1 MSASNVPLL
10 EVFGIVKRYG
20 GLVAIDH
27 VDLQLQPGTITGVI
41 GPNGAGKSTLI
52 GLIGG
57 AIVASEGSI
66 RLDGRD
72 ISRLPASERARA
84 GIGRTYQIP
93 RPFLDMTVE
102 ENLEV
107 AQYSIQPFIRAAIA
121 RDERAALL
129 NRTGL
134 VDAASLP
141 ARALPLLRRKRLE
154 VARALALKPRIVLL
168 DEVGAGLVDS
178 EITELI
184 ALIHSI
190 ADPRTAIVIVEHVL
204 RVVRECC
211 ARSMVLNFGKKLVEG
226 PTMEIFANNEV
237 AAVYLG
243 TGGSREPSVSP
254 ARVIDPEAQD
264 AVHFV
269 GPEAERRVMTSL
281 IALPPVIEAKVPLLD
296 LQGICSGYG
305 QARVLRGID
314 LTICEGQAVAI
325 LGANGAG
332 KTTLARTISGAITPT
347 SGVLRIA
354 GDDVLGRPPHRI
366 AELGIA
372 HCMEGRRIFSTL
384 TVQENLLIAARH
396 ADASAAR
403 ERLGAVYDLFPV
415 LAERKDQGG
424 TSMSGGQQQMLAIG
438 RALMARP
445 RLIIFDE
452 ISLGLAPVVM
462 DKLYDAL
469 AVLKQAGMTL
479 IIIEQDVD
487 RALALADHAYVL
499 EHGVFGLSGAPG
511 QIAADPR
518 LRHIYIG
525 TAD

>member
-1 MSASNVPLL
+1 MNASNVPLL
-10 EVFGIVKRYG
+10 EVSGLVKRFG
-20 GLVAIDH
+20 GLVAINN
-27 VDLQLQPGTITGVI
+27 VDFELQPGTITGVI

-57 AIVASEGSI
+57 AISPTQGSI
-66 RLDGRD
+66 QLNGRD
-72 ISRLPASERARA
+72 ISRLAASERARA

-107 AQYSIQPFIRAAIA
+107 AQYSIAPFITATLA
-121 RDERAALL
+121 RKERDALL
-129 NRTGL
+129 TRTGL
-134 VDAASLP
+134 GDVSRLS

-154 VARALALKPRIVLL
+154 IARALALKPRIVLL

-184 ALIHSI
+184 ALIRSV
-190 ADPRTAIVIVEHVL
+190 ANPDTAIVIVEHVL

-211 ARSMVLNFGKKLVEG
+211 GRSMVLNFGKKLIEG
-226 PTMEIFANNEV
+226 PTAEVFANDEV

-243 TGGSREPSVSP
+243 TGGNRQSGDAAGSETDADASVHVESP
-254 ARVIDPEAQD
+254 A
-264 AVHFV
+264 
-269 GPEAERRVMTSL
+269 AERRVMSPL
-281 IALPPVIEAKVPLLD
+281 IAAQSESTACAPVLELR
-296 LQGICSGYG
+296 GICASYG
-305 QARVLRGID
+305 QARVLEGID
-314 LTICEGQAVAI
+314 LTVQEGEAIAV

-332 KTTLARTISGAITPT
+332 KTTLARTISGAITPI
-347 SGVLRIA
+347 SGVVRIA
-354 GDDVLGRPPHRI
+354 GEEVVGWPPHRI
-366 AELGIA
+366 ADLGIA
-372 HCMEGRRIFSTL
+372 HCMEGRRIFQTL
-384 TVQENLLIAARH
+384 SVRENLLVAARH
-396 ADASAAR
+396 ASASTCR
-403 ERLGAVYDLFPV
+403 ERLDAVYDLFPV
-415 LAERKDQGG
+415 LAERKDQSG

-452 ISLGLAPVVM
+452 ISLGLAPVIM
-462 DKLYDAL
+462 DKLYEAL
-469 AVLKQAGMTL
+469 VVLKQSGMTL
-479 IIIEQDVD
+479 IVIEQDVD

-499 EHGVFGLSGAPG
+499 EHGAFGLSGPPH

>member
-1 MSASNVPLL
+1 
-10 EVFGIVKRYG
+10 
-20 GLVAIDH
+20 
-27 VDLQLQPGTITGVI
+27 LQPGTITGVI

-57 AIVASEGSI
+57 AVIASEGSI
-66 RLDGRD
+66 RLNGKD

-107 AQYSIQPFIRAAIA
+107 AQYSIQPFIRATIA

-129 NRTGL
+129 TRTGL
-134 VDAASLP
+134 ADVASQP

-168 DEVGAGLVDS
+168 DEVGAGLVDG

-226 PTMEIFANNEV
+226 PTMEIFANDEV

-243 TGGSREPSVSP
+243 TGGSRELALGP
-254 ARVIDPEAQD
+254 AQLTDAEAQNT
-264 AVHFV
+264 VHVV
-269 GPEAERRVMTSL
+269 GPEAERGVMSSL
-281 IALPPVIEAKVPLLD
+281 IAPPSVGGADVPLLE
-296 LQGICSGYG
+296 LQGICAGYG

-314 LTICEGQAVAI
+314 LTIQEGQVVAI

-332 KTTLARTISGAITPT
+332 KTTLAQTITGAIRPT
-347 SGVLRIA
+347 SGALRIA
-354 GDDVLGRPPHRI
+354 GEDVLGRPPHRI
-366 AELGIA
+366 AELGVA
-372 HCMEGRRIFSTL
+372 HCMEGRRIFPTL
-384 TVQENLLIAARH
+384 TVRENLLIAARH
-396 ADASAAR
+396 ADASATN
-403 ERLGAVYDLFPV
+403 ERLAAVYDLFPV

-424 TSMSGGQQQMLAIG
+424 TSLSGGQQQMLAIG

-452 ISLGLAPVVM
+452 ISLGLAPVVK
-462 DKLYDAL
+462 DKLYEAL

-487 RALALADHAYVL
+487 RALALADHACVL
-499 EHGVFGLSGAPG
+499 EHGVIGLSGVPS

-518 LRHIYIG
+518 LRKIYIG

>member
-10 EVFGIVKRYG
+10 EVSGIVKRYG

-57 AIVASEGSI
+57 AVVPSEGSI
-66 RLDGRD
+66 RLNGKD

-107 AQYSIQPFIRAAIA
+107 AQYSIQPFIRATMA
-121 RDERAALL
+121 RNERIALL
-129 NRTGL
+129 ERTGL
-134 VDAASLP
+134 ADVASLP

-190 ADPRTAIVIVEHVL
+190 EDPRTSIVIVEHVL

-211 ARSMVLNFGKKLVEG
+211 ARSMVLNFGKKLIEG
-226 PTMEIFANNEV
+226 PTMEIFANDEV

-243 TGGSREPSVSP
+243 TGGSREAVVSP
-254 ARVIDPEAQD
+254 GHVIDAEAQSV
-264 AVHFV
+264 VHVV
-269 GPEAERRVMTSL
+269 GPAAERSVMSSL
-281 IALPPVIEAKVPLLD
+281 IAPSSAGGTGVPLLD

-305 QARVLRGID
+305 QARVLKGID
-314 LTICEGQAVAI
+314 LTIPEGQAVAI

-332 KTTLARTISGAITPT
+332 KTTLARTIGGAIAPT

-354 GDDVLGRPPHRI
+354 GEDVSGRPPHRI
-366 AELGIA
+366 AELGVA
-372 HCMEGRRIFSTL
+372 HCMEGRRIFPTL
-384 TVQENLLIAARH
+384 TVQENLLIAARN

-462 DKLYDAL
+462 DKLYEAL

>member
-10 EVFGIVKRYG
+10 EVSGIVKRYG

-57 AIVASEGSI
+57 AVIASEGSI
-66 RLDGRD
+66 KLDGKD

-107 AQYSIQPFIRAAIA
+107 AQYSIQPFIRATTA

-129 NRTGL
+129 KRTGL
-134 VDAASLP
+134 ADVAGQS
-141 ARALPLLRRKRLE
+141 ARALRLLRRKRLE

-226 PTMEIFANNEV
+226 PTMEIFANDQV

-243 TGGSREPSVSP
+243 TGGSREPAGSP
-254 ARVIDPEAQD
+254 AQVIDAGAQNE
-264 AVHFV
+264 VHV
-269 GPEAERRVMTSL
+269 AGPEAERGVMSSL
-281 IALPPVIEAKVPLLD
+281 IAPPPVGGTDTPLLD
-296 LQGICSGYG
+296 LRGICSGYG

-314 LTICEGQAVAI
+314 LTIPEGQVVAI

-332 KTTLARTISGAITPT
+332 KTTLARTICGAIRPT
-347 SGVLRIA
+347 SGALRIA
-354 GDDVLGRPPHRI
+354 GEDALGRPPHRI
-366 AELGIA
+366 AELGVA
-372 HCMEGRRIFSTL
+372 HCMEGRRIFPTL
-384 TVQENLLIAARH
+384 TVRENLLIAARR

-403 ERLGAVYDLFPV
+403 QRLAAVYDLFPV
-415 LAERKDQGG
+415 LAEREDQGG
-424 TSMSGGQQQMLAIG
+424 TSLSGGQQQMLAIG

-462 DKLYDAL
+462 DKLYEAL

-487 RALALADHAYVL
+487 RALALADHACVL
-499 EHGVFGLSGAPG
+499 EHGVIGLSGVPSR
-511 QIAADPR
+511 IAADPR

>member
-1 MSASNVPLL
+1 MNAHNAPLL
-10 EVFGIVKRYG
+10 EVSGIVKRYG

-57 AIVASEGSI
+57 AIAASGGSI
-66 RLDGRD
+66 RLDGHD

-107 AQYSIQPFIRAAIA
+107 AQYSIQPFIRAADA

-129 NRTGL
+129 DRTGL
-134 VDAASLP
+134 SDVADLP
-141 ARALPLLRRKRLE
+141 AHALPLLRRKRLE
-154 VARALALKPRIVLL
+154 VARALALRPRIILL

-226 PTMEIFANNEV
+226 PTMEIFANDEV

-243 TGGSREPSVSP
+243 TGTSHAPAVSS
-254 ARVIDPEAQD
+254 ALATEVKAQN
-264 AVHFV
+264 AVHV
-269 GPEAERRVMTSL
+269 VEPKAERGMMSSL
-281 IALPPVIEAKVPLLD
+281 ITPPMIAAGGPPLLQ

-314 LTICEGQAVAI
+314 LTIPEGQD
-325 LGANGAG
+325 
-332 KTTLARTISGAITPT
+332 RHS
-347 SGVLRIA
+347 
-354 GDDVLGRPPHRI
+354 
-366 AELGIA
+366 
-372 HCMEGRRIFSTL
+372 RR
-384 TVQENLLIAARH
+384 QWR
-396 ADASAAR
+396 R
-403 ERLGAVYDLFPV
+403 E
-415 LAERKDQGG
+415 
-424 TSMSGGQQQMLAIG
+424 
-438 RALMARP
+438 
-445 RLIIFDE
+445 
-452 ISLGLAPVVM
+452 
-462 DKLYDAL
+462 
-469 AVLKQAGMTL
+469 
-479 IIIEQDVD
+479 
-487 RALALADHAYVL
+487 DHARSY
-499 EHGVFGLSGAPG
+499 H
-511 QIAADPR
+511 QRRHRADRRQPANCR
-518 LRHIYIG
+518 
-525 TAD
+525 

>member
-1 MSASNVPLL
+1 MTTGGAPLV
-10 EVFGIVKRYG
+10 EVSGIVKRYG

-27 VDLQLQPGTITGVI
+27 VDLQLEPGTITGVI
-41 GPNGAGKSTLI
+41 GPNGAGKSTLV

-57 AIVASEGSI
+57 AVVPSAGSI

-72 ISRLPASERARA
+72 ISRLAASERARA

-107 AQYSIQPFIRAAIA
+107 AQYSIQPFIRAALA
-121 RDERAALL
+121 QEERAMLL
-129 NRTGL
+129 KRTGL
-134 VDAASLP
+134 ADVANLP
-141 ARALPLLRRKRLE
+141 ARVLPLLRRKRLE

-226 PTMEIFANNEV
+226 PTMEIFANDEV

-243 TGGSREPSVSP
+243 TGGSREPVASLG
-254 ARVIDPEAQD
+254 RVTHLEAQS
-264 AVHFV
+264 AIRVA
-269 GPEAERRVMTSL
+269 GPEAERSIMSSL
-281 IALPPVIEAKVPLLD
+281 ITPPSVGGANPPLLD

-305 QARVLRGID
+305 QARVLKGID
-314 LTICEGQAVAI
+314 LTIPEGQAVAI

-354 GDDVLGRPPHRI
+354 GDNVSGRPPHRI

-372 HCMEGRRIFSTL
+372 HCMEGRRIFPTL
-384 TVQENLLIAARH
+384 SVQENLLIAARN

-403 ERLGAVYDLFPV
+403 ERLDAVYDLFPV

-462 DKLYDAL
+462 DKLYEAL

-487 RALALADHAYVL
+487 RALTLADHAYVL
-499 EHGVFGLSGAPG
+499 EHGAFGLSGAPSK
-511 QIAADPR
+511 IAADPR

>member
-1 MSASNVPLL
+1 
-10 EVFGIVKRYG
+10 
-20 GLVAIDH
+20 
-27 VDLQLQPGTITGVI
+27 
-41 GPNGAGKSTLI
+41 
-52 GLIGG
+52 
-57 AIVASEGSI
+57 
-66 RLDGRD
+66 
-72 ISRLPASERARA
+72 
-84 GIGRTYQIP
+84 
-93 RPFLDMTVE
+93 MTVE

-107 AQYSIQPFIRAAIA
+107 AQYSIQPFIRATIA
-121 RDERAALL
+121 RNERVALL
-129 NRTGL
+129 KRAGL
-134 VDAASLP
+134 ADVASLP

-178 EITELI
+178 EISELI
-184 ALIHSI
+184 GLIHSI

-211 ARSMVLNFGKKLVEG
+211 ARSMVLNFGKKLIEG
-226 PTMEIFANNEV
+226 PTMEIFANDEV

-243 TGGSREPSVSP
+243 TGGSRESAAMPGR
-254 ARVIDPEAQD
+254 AFDTEAQS
-264 AVHFV
+264 AVHV
-269 GPEAERRVMTSL
+269 VSPEAERGVMSSL
-281 IALPPVIEAKVPLLD
+281 IAPPSVGGADVPLLE

-305 QARVLRGID
+305 QARVLKGID
-314 LTICEGQAVAI
+314 LTIPAGQAVAI
-325 LGANGAG
+325 LGANGVG
-332 KTTLARTISGAITPT
+332 KTTLARTICGAITPT

-354 GDDVLGRPPHRI
+354 GKDVSGRPPHRI
-366 AELGIA
+366 AELGIS
-372 HCMEGRRIFSTL
+372 HCMEGRRIFPTL
-384 TVQENLLIAARH
+384 TVQENLLIAARN

-462 DKLYDAL
+462 DKLYEAL

-499 EHGVFGLSGAPG
+499 EHGVFGLSGAPSK
-511 QIAADPR
+511 IAADPR